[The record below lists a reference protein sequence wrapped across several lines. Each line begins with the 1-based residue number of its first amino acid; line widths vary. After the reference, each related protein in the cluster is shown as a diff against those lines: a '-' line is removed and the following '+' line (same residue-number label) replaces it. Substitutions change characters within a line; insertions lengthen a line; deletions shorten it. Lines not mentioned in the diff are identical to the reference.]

1 MMKNNG
7 KVSSYK
13 TPTAQQYIQNILS
26 SSPESSQLHNR
37 INTDQIGQD
46 SFSLLSDNTVIF
58 NTVNNGGMM
67 GGGGSGD
74 IGDVTLSLFNPN
86 INTA

>member
-1 MMKNNG
+1 
-7 KVSSYK
+7 V
-13 TPTAQQYIQNILS
+13 
-26 SSPESSQLHNR
+26 
-37 INTDQIGQD
+37 GQD

-67 GGGGSGD
+67 GGGGFGD
-74 IGDVTLSLFNPN
+74 IGDVTLSLFNPH